1 MLRTTIL
8 TAPSLISFPCRFQFH
23 TGHITIGGSIC
34 MELLT
39 PSGWR
44 PTNDIESV
52 IIQIRSEMIAG
63 GARIDFSQDY
73 PYSAV
78 EAKAAFTRVAH
89 QHGWM

>member
-1 MLRTTIL
+1 
-8 TAPSLISFPCRFQFH
+8 
-23 TGHITIGGSIC
+23 

-52 IIQIRSEMIAG
+52 IIQIRAEIIEG
-63 GARIDFSQDY
+63 GARIEFRQDFPYTEVSVLVPIIAWEDLTFLLTAALRSAIRSIQD
-73 PYSAV
+73 
-78 EAKAAFTRVAH
+78 EARAAFHRVAN